1 MSISVSKNEQEDIK
15 DLLTLRQVS
24 TFSKI
29 PLPTIRKYLQEFK
42 GHIPLQRGKRNA
54 CLLPHRSVKILLRIK
69 SLYQEGEQRSE
80 ILKALTIATVIDS
93 KDDIDIMVP
102 SKSSDSALVE
112 ASKAKAIIHK
122 LNIQYQELAENQV
135 KVFSELKHLK
145 EGLEEERKQNQKLEK
160 QLEEANKLL
169 EVQKEELVS
178 VRERTT
184 FTGMILTILRHFKG
198 SDNE

>member
-1 MSISVSKNEQEDIK
+1 M
-15 DLLTLRQVS
+15 
-24 TFSKI
+24 
-29 PLPTIRKYLQEFK
+29 
-42 GHIPLQRGKRNA
+42 
-54 CLLPHRSVKILLRIK
+54 KILLRIK
-69 SLYQEGEQRSE
+69 SLYQEGKQRTE
-80 ILKALTIATVIDS
+80 ILKDLTIATVIDS
-93 KDDIDIMVP
+93 KDDMEIMVP
-102 SKSSDSALVE
+102 SNSSDSALVE
-112 ASKAKAIIHK
+112 ASKAKAIIHN

-169 EVQKEELVS
+169 EDQKEELAS
-178 VRERTT
+178 VKERTT